1 MCILMFIICI
11 MYAICIDY
19 SFELW
24 YDPAHIYRYIYNIV
38 HVVVKYTYLHTYD
51 FKRDWWWFI
60 GWNIVVCITYA
71 PITDKTT
78 YDYYKCI
85 SKRTDGPYY
94 LVRIL
99 LPYGLQFFFLWS
111 YTLTAECLFK
121 TIIIVI
127 AIHRITLY
135 INIFNVGMYFKY
147 MACKNIS
154 FNMAQYTKSK

>member
-1 MCILMFIICI
+1 
-11 MYAICIDY
+11 MYIDVYDMYYVCIDY

-24 YDPAHIYRYIYNIV
+24 YNPTHIYIHYSI
-38 HVVVKYTYLHTYD
+38 HVKYTYLHTYD

-60 GWNIVVCITYA
+60 GWNIVLCLTYA

-85 SKRTDGPYY
+85 SKRTDGPYH

-111 YTLTAECLFK
+111 YTRTAECLFK
-121 TIIIVI
+121 TIIIFIVVYIKLLYVWIFSIYVI
-127 AIHRITLY
+127 L
-135 INIFNVGMYFKY
+135 NVWR
-147 MACKNIS
+147 
-154 FNMAQYTKSK
+154 